1 MPNEVFQF
9 QVLGEQAFQIFVAG
23 LLSLPVAW
31 NRERKTRIMGMRTY
45 PLVAIG
51 SCAFM
56 LIGLSFSAVED
67 ANARARIIQGV
78 ITGIGFLGGGAILK
92 NDESVRG
99 TASAASILMV
109 GAIGTAVGNACYE
122 IALLTSVATFFILR
136 YLERW
141 KVDLEGDERS
151 QI

>member
-51 SCAFM
+51 S
-56 LIGLSFSAVED
+56 
-67 ANARARIIQGV
+67 
-78 ITGIGFLGGGAILK
+78 
-92 NDESVRG
+92 
-99 TASAASILMV
+99 LMV

-141 KVDLEGDERS
+141 KVDLERDE
-151 QI
+151 